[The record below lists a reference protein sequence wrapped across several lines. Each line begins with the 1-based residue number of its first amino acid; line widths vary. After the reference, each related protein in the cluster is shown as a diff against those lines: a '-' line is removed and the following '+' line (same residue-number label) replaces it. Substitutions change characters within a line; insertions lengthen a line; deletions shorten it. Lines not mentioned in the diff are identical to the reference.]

1 MTDEKHRSLTKTPS
15 KGIYLLPNLF
25 TTAAMF
31 AGFYAVVAAIDGKY
45 DASAIA
51 VFIAII
57 LDGLDGRVARK
68 TGTVTDFGKEY
79 DSLSDMVSFG
89 LAPALVIYQWGVE
102 KLTEHG
108 VAWGRLG
115 WLAAFFFAVAAA
127 LRLARFNAR
136 YSVADKRYFEG
147 LPSPSGAALVSGLVW
162 LATKTGLDGIVAL
175 SAAFFITAA
184 AGVLMVSSF
193 PYYSFEEF
201 NLGQKV
207 PFAKLLIIP
216 MIFMVIAIDPP
227 RVLFLMFFGYA
238 MSGPLVW
245 LWRRMRR
252 RSAAERRAARQT
264 ATQQPDDRPVDGTG
278 GSVKP
283 FRRNG

>member
-1 MTDEKHRSLTKTPS
+1 MADAKEPSQPKTPS

-51 VFIAII
+51 VFIAIVM
-57 LDGLDGRVARK
+57 DGLDGRVARK

-89 LAPALVIYQWGVE
+89 LAPALVVYQWGVE
-102 KLTEHG
+102 RLTEYG

-136 YSVADKRYFEG
+136 YTVADKRYFEG

-162 LATKTGLDGIVAL
+162 LGTELGFDGIFAL

-184 AGVLMVSSF
+184 AGGLMVSSF
-193 PYYSFEEF
+193 PYYSFKEF

-207 PFAKLLIIP
+207 PFAKLLMIP
-216 MIFMVIAIDPP
+216 MIFMIIAINPP
-227 RVLFLMFFGYA
+227 LILFLMFLGYA

-245 LWRRMRR
+245 LWRRLRR
-252 RSAAERRAARQT
+252 RSQT
-264 ATQQPDDRPVDGTG
+264 ARPEDREPEPSEPPPEQGETG
-278 GSVKP
+278 ASIKP
-283 FRRNG
+283 FRRKG